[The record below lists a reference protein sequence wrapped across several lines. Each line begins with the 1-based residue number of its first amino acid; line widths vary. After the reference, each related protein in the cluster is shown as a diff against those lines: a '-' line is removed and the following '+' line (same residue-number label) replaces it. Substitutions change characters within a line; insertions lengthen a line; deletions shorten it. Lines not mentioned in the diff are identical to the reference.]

1 MHLSVDAAGIV
12 DIAMG
17 LALMFTGGQFVISDC
32 FDRLVHIVNY
42 VFYHTEVT
50 ARRLRIQLCIQ
61 ITTLKC

>member
-12 DIAMG
+12 DVAMG

-32 FDRLVHIVNY
+32 FDRRVHIVNY

-50 ARRLRIQLCIQ
+50 ARRLRIQLCTQ